1 MHRKRYFPQWTGR
14 VSFLSIRGFMTD
26 KNRRMPPV
34 PAGHMC
40 TDTSRDIESHAGTDG
55 IRRNPSPIKTLDE
68 SKRHAA

>member
-34 PAGHMC
+34 PAGQTP
-40 TDTSRDIESHAGTDG
+40 TDTTLGPAASGEARHQLKPLMNRNDT
-55 IRRNPSPIKTLDE
+55 RREYGGK
-68 SKRHAA
+68 